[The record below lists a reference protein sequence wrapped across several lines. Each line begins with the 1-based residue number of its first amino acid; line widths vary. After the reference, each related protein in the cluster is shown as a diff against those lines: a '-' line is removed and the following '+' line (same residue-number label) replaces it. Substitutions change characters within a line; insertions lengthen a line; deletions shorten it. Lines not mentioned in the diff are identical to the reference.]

1 MEEAGDSAALKENG
15 DKRLPP
21 TGRHIM
27 ADDNEIINT
36 GNVL

>member
-21 TGRHIM
+21 TGRHIT
-27 ADDNEIINT
+27 ANDNEIINT